1 MKLSYSILQQTTLKA
16 RVHYL
21 STCTHGRHFTERY
34 GEKKYREE
42 LKILTFN
49 PQTEWCC
56 HLEEHANAQSSCL
69 YS

>member
-1 MKLSYSILQQTTLKA
+1 MEENILQ
-16 RVHYL
+16 RDM
-21 STCTHGRHFTERY
+21 
-34 GEKKYREE
+34 EKNKYREE